1 MAELKIKKIIM
12 ENTITTEK
20 KVSRASII
28 FGVIYGLVAAGFY
41 VTPVM
46 FFLLGLASLST
57 TIAMQSIL
65 IQNFGWAFLCLG
77 LLLALT
83 TVMIYLRRKNVAKLT
98 IAEIRPYRAF
108 IGGIT
113 TALLITYAI
122 LATMALFTL

>member
-1 MAELKIKKIIM
+1 M